1 MAELSSMRMKV
12 KDIIKES
19 KGETYTL
26 PGGRKTAPHI
36 PVMLN
41 EREATVMAGMK
52 DEIAKNKNR
61 HGFVDRM
68 MKKGR
73 NVENYIERGT
83 EPRMVAADEPEGSL
97 NSDEEGGSGSNT
109 AFDDYTNQTDAW
121 TGGSSAGGSGD
132 GGGQSYRGPT
142 AAEIAAEREKVATE
156 KWDTGLAARDAT
168 RQGFVDKFTGGPDS
182 YESKFGSLAT
192 QYDLTGER
200 DAIRGTKDPVTG
212 ELTGGLEQGARDISA
227 DYQTAMTG
235 ETGFASKM
243 GGYAGD
249 LDRLRTGTRDPV
261 TGKLTGGVEQLGTAQ
276 GKLGEKIGGLAEQA
290 LDPTK
295 STAYERNRQMLAGT
309 AEAQRKAQSKG
320 AQEQLMRG
328 MAGAGSSPE
337 QIAMAKAK
345 LAGGQGAQARQDA
358 LSTAMGAQQM
368 TGQQLAQ
375 GAGLYGQQAGLGMQQ
390 ANLLGQQAGLT
401 QGAAGLTGQQ
411 AGMYGQ
417 AAQFGMGAIGQRAGL
432 LGQSAGLLGT
442 QLQGKSGLMQTQ
454 AQMTGVGL
462 QDVVAQ
468 SNEALQMEMAE
479 KANAANIA
487 SAKASN
493 SGGGGGGFLG
503 FL

>member
-1 MAELSSMRMKV
+1 MAQLSSMKLTV
-12 KDIIKES
+12 KKIIEES
-19 KGETYTL
+19 RGQKIKGKNHYDTKLTAAEMGFINAYKDKIASRK
-26 PGGRKTAPHI
+26 PG
-36 PVMLN
+36 
-41 EREATVMAGMK
+41 
-52 DEIAKNKNR
+52 
-61 HGFVDRM
+61 GFVDRM
-68 MKKGR
+68 VKKGM
-73 NVENYIERGT
+73 NQESYIMKGT
-83 EPRMVAADEPEGSL
+83 EPRMVAMEDTQEV
-97 NSDEEGGSGSNT
+97 DEEGGGGSNT

-121 TGGSSAGGSGD
+121 TGGSNDGGSG
-132 GGGQSYRGPT
+132 GGNMSKQQAMQQFGLMESQDLGALKKT
-142 AAEIAAEREKVATE
+142 AADEALKTQRESA
-156 KWDTGLAARDAT
+156 
-168 RQGFVDKFTGGPDS
+168 RQGYVDKFTGSEDS
-182 YESKFGSLAT
+182 YESKFGSLAS

-212 ELTGGLEQGARDISA
+212 ELTGGLEQDARDISK

-442 QLQGKSGLMQTQ
+442 QLQGKAGLMQTQ
-454 AQMTGVGL
+454 AGMTGVGL
-462 QDVVAQ
+462 QDIVAK
-468 SNEALQMEMAE
+468 SNEEMQMEMARR
-479 KANAANIA
+479 ANAANLA

-493 SGGGGGGFLG
+493 SGGDGGGGFLG
-503 FL
+503 LF